1 MLDLL
6 TRNLFRAMIA
16 PLVLAA
22 HLTAPD
28 AAPLERPER

>member
-22 HLTAPD
+22 PA
-28 AAPLERPER
+28 AAPVKRDVS

>member
-22 HLTAPD
+22 PV
-28 AAPLERPER
+28 AAPLERPLS